1 MNDTLLLGF
10 NVQFGLRTEIS
21 PSDVFAHFR
30 VGKEHAHELDLQAF
44 ENAQFLR
51 EFEELYRYY
60 KATTFSRF
68 YQAGPLLYMVFQIGK
83 TPDDIKAFKWSIE
96 GDNVRYVDNRS
107 VTDVRYPAQTSFH
120 WKRVT
125 RDQHRTG
132 LHPHISIEEIIFV
145 ECVGGD
151 LTIKIEDNTSSG
163 TGIYAEPVD
172 NADQTL
178 DDAEIW
184 YAVLGNLVLLKIK
197 PYQEQSYRHFVY
209 STKQRRV
216 LRLDAIADSCIL
228 LPDDHGIIFPK
239 GFVLQTGAH
248 KSFDHGFEKLRFDRT
263 IAAPNGEDYLFLFVD
278 PSSGTYVHLR
288 YNLIRQE
295 VDTPLICHGQAF
307 FEDGRMITIRSSD
320 QPRNIMRCRSGKRL
334 L

>member
-1 MNDTLLLGF
+1 
-10 NVQFGLRTEIS
+10 
-21 PSDVFAHFR
+21 
-30 VGKEHAHELDLQAF
+30 
-44 ENAQFLR
+44 
-51 EFEELYRYY
+51 
-60 KATTFSRF
+60 
-68 YQAGPLLYMVFQIGK
+68 MVCG
-83 TPDDIKAFKWSIE
+83 A
-96 GDNVRYVDNRS
+96 R
-107 VTDVRYPAQTSFH
+107 
-120 WKRVT
+120 
-125 RDQHRTG
+125 
-132 LHPHISIEEIIFV
+132 
-145 ECVGGD
+145 
-151 LTIKIEDNTSSG
+151 
-163 TGIYAEPVD
+163 
-172 NADQTL
+172 
-178 DDAEIW
+178 
-184 YAVLGNLVLLKIK
+184 NLVLLKIK

-295 VDTPLICHGQAF
+295 VDTPLICHGQAL

-320 QPRNIMRCRSGKRL
+320 HPQNIMRCNLANAFCRAKLPDTCRNRFAAIQNRYRELVRAMAECQELLQVIDKDESYSDLYADLQKRATDIL
-334 L
+334 DGYFWIDREERLPLQSQFD